1 MTNSIFRLNHFISAA
16 NQAASMPTKC
26 LQAGINDL
34 SVSIHD
40 EPSSLTQQEKDV
52 NKQSWRIFR
61 ETLVGTIGQRKFDWI
76 CHRYRSKI
84 NFITSERSGDPLL
97 PQHVELFSIG
107 SSQVLARDI
116 KDRFPEKLKTIPLAT
131 LRDRI
136 QRVQP
141 FSIVGTYKNPE
152 MIYGSPGTR
161 LANYFHD
168 KVLMDKE
175 KQLLFSDVGRLSFT
189 AWLERICKVT
199 VNREFLEGQLL
210 AAPGPGGLPDYYKVH
225 KKIATGDGLVAYAL
239 KPATLDSHLKPLI
252 IFRPSQWALSNEDA
266 LETYRNDVQPSVGED
281 GWKGA
286 EPLFDQLMQDPHFR
300 TDPQRI
306 AIAGYSLGGVHAQ
319 YLLAKHFDKINQ
331 ATFYN
336 DPSSPDETAEKA
348 ATAINAMPRRPEDPL
363 YMQIIRIDGDPCHYV
378 GGKHVGWG
386 ITHPDVKVQL
396 QEVDHNDKQISVF
409 FLHAYRVFDNTNPT
423 YQTRLCEDPQQ
434 LNNHLDNSKRG
445 ADVLWYER
453 MRRLW
458 GGVAYV
464 AFGILGEVIKTL
476 SWLFG
481 VKILRSSRDQEV

>member
-1 MTNSIFRLNHFISAA
+1 MAYRYGPLLEAGLSHRDGSAA
-16 NQAASMPTKC
+16 NAPRADIMARIAIDTHDFAC
-26 LQAGINDL
+26 TRDL
-34 SVSIHD
+34 RGEGHRIDRCRGFFCSFI
-40 EPSSLTQQEKDV
+40 
-52 NKQSWRIFR
+52 WRAWIVIECR
-61 ETLVGTIGQRKFDWI
+61 LIDLVKVL
-76 CHRYRSKI
+76 
-84 NFITSERSGDPLL
+84 SE
-97 PQHVELFSIG
+97 
-107 SSQVLARDI
+107 QVL
-116 KDRFPEKLKTIPLAT
+116 
-131 LRDRI
+131 
-136 QRVQP
+136 
-141 FSIVGTYKNPE
+141 S
-152 MIYGSPGTR
+152 
-161 LANYFHD
+161 
-168 KVLMDKE
+168 MDAA
-175 KQLLFSDVGRLSFT
+175 QAIAS
-189 AWLERICKVT
+189 
-199 VNREFLEGQLL
+199 NRCNSL
-210 AAPGPGGLPDYYKVH
+210 
-225 KKIATGDGLVAYAL
+225 GDGLVAYAL

>member
-1 MTNSIFRLNHFISAA
+1 MSNSILRLNHFISAA
-16 NQAASMPTKC
+16 NQADALPKYLKASTH
-26 LQAGINDL
+26 DL

-40 EPSSLTQQEKDV
+40 EPASLTRDEREV
-52 NKQSWRIFR
+52 NKQTWRIFR

-84 NFITSERSGDPLL
+84 NFIASEQYGDPLL

-107 SSQVLARDI
+107 SNQLLTRDI
-116 KDRFPEKLKTIPLAT
+116 KERFPEKLKTIT
-131 LRDRI
+131 LPALRERI
-136 QRVQP
+136 RNVQP
-141 FSIVGTYKNPE
+141 FPIVGMYKDPE
-152 MIYGSPGTR
+152 TIYGSPGTR

-168 KVLMDKE
+168 KLLMDKE
-175 KQLLFSDVGRLSFT
+175 KQLLFSDVGRKSFT

-225 KKIATGDGLVAYAL
+225 RKIATGDGLIAYAL
-239 KPATLDSHLKPLI
+239 KPATRDSLLKPLVV
-252 IFRPSQWALSNEDA
+252 FRPSQWALSNEDA

-281 GWKGA
+281 GWKAA
-286 EPLFDQLMQDPHFR
+286 EPLFDQLMQDPHFIHGN
-300 TDPQRI
+300 QR
-306 AIAGYSLGGVHAQ
+306 AGIAGYSLGGVHAQ
-319 YLLAKHFDKINQ
+319 YLLAKHYDKINQ
-331 ATFYN
+331 AVFYN
-336 DPSSPDETAEKA
+336 DPSTPDEVAEKA
-348 ATAINAMPRRPEDPL
+348 AAAINAMPRRPEDPL
-363 YMQIIRIDGDPCHYV
+363 YMQIIRIDGDPCHYC

-386 ITHPDVKVQL
+386 ITHPDVKIQL
-396 QEVDHNDKQISVF
+396 QEVDHDDKQISVF
-409 FLHAYRVFDNTNPT
+409 YLHAYRVFDNTNPA
-423 YQTRLCEDPQQ
+423 YQTRLCEDPEQ

-458 GGVAYV
+458 GGVAYI
-464 AFGILGEVIKTL
+464 AFGILGEIIKAI